1 MVKWEFGVIRERTIW
16 RFSMKVLAKSG
27 DGRKLTDLV
36 SVGPAIAADFAK
48 LGVTSVRQLA
58 REEPG
63 RLYERL
69 CRLTGVQ
76 QDPCVL
82 DVFCAAVAQ
91 ARDAKLPRAQ
101 RNWWYWSR
109 KRKAAAGR
117 SAKAAG
123 K

>member
-1 MVKWEFGVIRERTIW
+1 M
-16 RFSMKVLAKSG
+16 SVLAKRG
-27 DGRKLTDLV
+27 DMRRLRDLV
-36 SVGPAIAADFAK
+36 SVGPATEEDFAK
-48 LGVTSVRQLA
+48 LGVRTVGQLA

-69 CRLTGVQ
+69 CGLTGVR

-91 ARDAKLPRAQ
+91 ARDPKLPREQ
-101 RNWWYWSR
+101 RDWWYWSR
-109 KRKAAAGR
+109 KRKAAER
-117 SAKAAG
+117 AG